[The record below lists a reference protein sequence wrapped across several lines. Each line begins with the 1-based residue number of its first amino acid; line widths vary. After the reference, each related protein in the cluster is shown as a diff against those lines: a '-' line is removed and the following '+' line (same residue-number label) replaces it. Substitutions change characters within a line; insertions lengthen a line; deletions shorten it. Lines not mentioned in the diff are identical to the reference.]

1 MASIEGFGWV
11 LRGLGKGEL
20 LGRGRGRNEDEG
32 YGYDDV

>member
-1 MASIEGFGWV
+1 MASVEEFGWV
-11 LRGLGKGEL
+11 LSGLGKGEF